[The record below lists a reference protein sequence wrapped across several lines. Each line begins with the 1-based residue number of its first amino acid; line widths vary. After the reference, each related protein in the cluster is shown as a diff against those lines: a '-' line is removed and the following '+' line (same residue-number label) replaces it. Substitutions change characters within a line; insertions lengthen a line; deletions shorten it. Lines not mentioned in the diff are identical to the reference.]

1 VKKLIN
7 YLNGTVK
14 VVKGEYIVLECQGIG
29 YAIKTGNP
37 FAFTVGSETTVHT
50 HLYVRDD
57 VIDLYGFKTPE
68 ERDLFVRLISV
79 RGIGPKGA
87 TAIIASDTVAKVIAA
102 INDGDTTYLR
112 RFPGIGLK
120 TSQQIIID
128 LRGKLDFEGSADIDG
143 PKIKEVKAALK
154 ALGYSQGEIKAVIPA
169 LKQNADLSVEELLKL
184 ALKNMI

>member
-1 VKKLIN
+1 MKKLIN

-57 VIDLYGFKTPE
+57 VIDLYGLKPRGTRLVRAADFGAGNRAQR
-68 ERDLFVRLISV
+68 RDGDHRK
-79 RGIGPKGA
+79 RHGR
-87 TAIIASDTVAKVIAA
+87 KVIAA

-143 PKIKEVKAALK
+143 PKIKDVKAALK